1 MALGLAVS
9 RRARAFTIPAVFL
22 FGILLGEG
30 GLGFLRED
38 AVLHGASEL
47 GLLLMLFYTSLFGN
61 PRALRDGG
69 GVGLPLA
76 AYDLLLN
83 FAIAWWIGSYF
94 GLSPVDKLFLAGI
107 LATSSTAVAM
117 KILGD
122 EGRISRREGNVLVS
136 LLLIEDWVFLAFYG
150 FLGIR
155 FAGGWERDPQLLA
168 TGVASF
174 IGFLVLCRLARHR
187 IWRIAH
193 REVVVALLT
202 ALAIVGAML
211 GNLAGL
217 PLVGS
222 AFTTGLA
229 LSGARGAEFAQREAP
244 YLRESAAAL
253 FFVAYGALLGPILSW
268 SLLPLL
274 GACLL
279 GVVAAELI
287 FLPVLARRLGLRPS
301 ESFVTGASLLA
312 RGGKSAAFARLY
324 PGGPGGPALFPLA
337 GLLAAILTP
346 LSPLLVRLGL
356 YAAHR
361 APRSPYSSAGES
373 FSRGARAVLIGHAYK
388 QRSLGTAWARIVFA
402 EWVVL
407 AALLGVLTLVLPWP
421 ARGLAALGAALCLL
435 PLWTTLRQMVRRSPG
450 SPYTTHPMRI
460 ARSHN
465 RATDH
470 LPVILAGP
478 FALLLL
484 LVFTSSWSETVYP
497 FLLGGFFLVV
507 VGLPWLRIRGRRAP
521 PLARALASAVPR
533 PSA

>member
-1 MALGLAVS
+1 MAMGLAVS

-30 GLGFLRED
+30 GLGLLQDD

-76 AYDLLLN
+76 AYDLILN
-83 FAIAWWIGSYF
+83 FAIAWWIGSFF
-94 GLSPVDKLFLAGI
+94 GFSAVDKLFLAGI
-107 LATSSTAVAM
+107 LATSSTAVVM

-150 FLGIR
+150 FLGLR
-155 FAGGWERDPQLLA
+155 FAGGWDRDPQVIA
-168 TGVASF
+168 IGVAAF
-174 IGFLVLCRLARHR
+174 VGFLVLCRMARQS
-187 IWRIAH
+187 IWRIPH
-193 REVVVALLT
+193 REVVILVLT

-222 AFTTGLA
+222 AFTTGLV
-229 LSGARGAEFAQREAP
+229 LSGTRGADFAQREAP
-244 YLRESAAAL
+244 YLREAAAAL
-253 FFVAYGALLGPILSW
+253 FFIGYGAVLGPALSW
-268 SLLPLL
+268 NLLPLL

-279 GVVAAELI
+279 GVALAELV
-287 FLPVLARRLGLRPS
+287 FLPVLARRLGLRRS
-301 ESFVTGASLLA
+301 ECFVTGASLLA

-324 PGGPGGPALFPLA
+324 PGGSGGPALFPLA

-346 LSPLLVRLGL
+346 LAPLLVRMGL
-356 YAAHR
+356 RVAHR
-361 APRSPYSSAGES
+361 APRMPYSGTAES
-373 FSRGARAVLIGHAYK
+373 FSRAARAVLMGHAYK
-388 QRSLGTAWARIVFA
+388 QRSLGTRWSRLVFA

-421 ARGLAALGAALCLL
+421 WRVVPAGFAAACLV
-435 PLWTTLRQMVRRSPG
+435 PLWRTLRRMIRGSPG
-450 SPYTTHPMRI
+450 SPYMTHPMRM
-460 ARSHN
+460 APLRRS
-465 RATDH
+465 ATEH
-470 LPVILAGP
+470 LPVVLAGP
-478 FALLLL
+478 FALLLV
-484 LVFTSSWSETVYP
+484 LVFTSPWNEAFYP
-497 FLLGGFFLVV
+497 GLLGLFLLLVLA
-507 VGLPWLRIRGRRAP
+507 LPWLRPRGRRAP
-521 PLARALASAVPR
+521 SLSRALAAG
-533 PSA
+533 